1 MTAGFGTYFY
11 LNRIKEFISILFLA
25 SIISCVINGNTQQNT
40 LNTESGGRKTT
51 IARSFN
57 FNFGLFAAISLID
70 NLSALGAAKKKQ
82 LEKNANSLSFI
93 QLELLKLI
101 KDRQS
106 LSLSDIVIET
116 GLSAEK
122 AKLELQSLLDSDLII
137 TVNGE
142 NDRQL
147 IYQTV

>member
-1 MTAGFGTYFY
+1 MSSKLIRKIKQKPRRSKTSWEKYIYIALIGGILTAGFGTYFY

-93 QLELLKLI
+93 Q
-101 KDRQS
+101 
-106 LSLSDIVIET
+106 
-116 GLSAEK
+116 
-122 AKLELQSLLDSDLII
+122 
-137 TVNGE
+137 
-142 NDRQL
+142 
-147 IYQTV
+147 